1 MSERLAVEG
10 FSATGLSAA
19 GSAARL
25 SLLEPALWQVLR
37 TAQTLQA
44 AAEAWLTLQAPMLG
58 APRACVLLPGTSVGL
73 APLAV
78 FPAQSECEAGLR
90 ETAEAALRE
99 NRPVV
104 QAMAETG
111 PLPGA
116 PPQVSGAWIALPLAL
131 DDACFA
137 VAGFA
142 LDSLD
147 KDELRAAIRQV
158 QWGSA
163 WLVAKQA
170 ELIGRGERRTLARSR
185 SVLDLLAGVLEQ
197 SRFSAAC
204 TAAVTDLAIAFSCQ
218 RAAIGFVRRGSARI
232 TAISHSAQFGREM
245 NLVRRLGACMNEAID
260 QRSLILFPPPENEA
274 TVTTAH
280 ADLARLQYGGRVLTV
295 PMLVDDRFVGAITLE
310 RPADQPFSLETVEQV
325 SACAAAIGPVLE
337 DKRQNDRWLVLKAT
351 DALMNGA
358 RLVFGPNK
366 TGLKVGLGA
375 VLATVLALSV
385 IKTDYRVTADARVE
399 GLVRRSVVA
408 SYDGYLKTAGHRAGD
423 TVRKGDLLAALEDR
437 DLALERLRWVTE
449 RQQRTYEYDKAL
461 ATRQPATINVVK
473 SQIDQADAQIR
484 LLDEQIARSKFTAP
498 FDGLIVSGDLSQS
511 IGGAVSRGQVLFE
524 IAPLDSYR
532 VVLSVDERLIADLR
546 EGQTGHVLATS
557 LPDQPQMLTIQTI
570 TPVAE
575 AKNGR
580 NLFRVEGRI
589 EDGATR
595 LRPGMEGIAKVD
607 VDRRLLAWIWA
618 RPIVDWLRLAV
629 WHWWP

>member
-1 MSERLAVEG
+1 MTERLAAEG
-10 FSATGLSAA
+10 ASAS
-19 GSAARL
+19 SPAARL
-25 SLLEPALWQVLR
+25 SLLEPALWQVLQ
-37 TAQTLQA
+37 TSQTLQA
-44 AAEAWLTLQAPMLG
+44 AAEAWLALQAPMLG

-78 FPAQSECEAGLR
+78 FPAQSECEMGLR

-104 QAMAETG
+104 QAMADQDV
-111 PLPGA
+111 LPGA
-116 PPQVSGAWIALPLAL
+116 SPPGMGAWIALPLTL
-131 DDACFA
+131 DGTPFA
-137 VAGFA
+137 VTAFA
-142 LDSLD
+142 LDSRD
-147 KDELRAAIRQV
+147 RDDLRSAIRQV

-197 SRFSAAC
+197 TRFSAAC
-204 TAAVTDLAIAFSCQ
+204 TAAVTDLAITFSCQ
-218 RAAIGFVRRGSARI
+218 RAAIGFMRRGHARI
-232 TAISHSAQFGREM
+232 AAISHSAQFGREM
-245 NLVRRLGACMNEAID
+245 NLVRRLGACMNEAVD
-260 QRSLILFPPPENEA
+260 QRSLILFPAPEDEA

-310 RPADQPFSLETVEQV
+310 RAGNEPFSLETVEQV
-325 SACAAAIGPVLE
+325 TAAAAAIGPVLE
-337 DKRQNDRWLVLKAT
+337 EKRQNDRWLVLKAA
-351 DALMNGA
+351 DAVMGGA
-358 RLVFGPNK
+358 RLLFGPNR
-366 TGLKVGLGA
+366 TGLKLGLVA
-375 VLATVLALSV
+375 VIALILALSV
-385 IKTDYRVTADARVE
+385 IRADYRVTADARVE

-408 SYDGYLKTAGHRAGD
+408 SYDGFLKTAERRAGD

-484 LLDEQIARSKFTAP
+484 LLDEQIARSKFVAP
-498 FDGLIVSGDLSQS
+498 FDGLIISGDLSQS
-511 IGGAVSRGQVLFE
+511 IGGAVTRGQVLFE

-532 VVLSVDERLIADLR
+532 VVLSVDERVIADLR
-546 EGQTGHVLATS
+546 EGQTGHMLATS
-557 LPDQPQMLTIQTI
+557 LPDQPQALTVQTI

-589 EDGATR
+589 ADGATR

-618 RPIVDWLRLAV
+618 RPVIDWVRLAF

>member
-1 MSERLAVEG
+1 MSERLAAEIA
-10 FSATGLSAA
+10 STA
-19 GSAARL
+19 GPAARL
-25 SLLEPALWQVLR
+25 PLVEPALWQVLQ

-44 AAEAWLTLQAPMLG
+44 AAEAWLMLQAPMLG
-58 APRACVLLPGTSVGL
+58 APRASVLIPGTSVGL
-73 APLAV
+73 APIAV
-78 FPAQSECEAGLR
+78 YPIQTECEVGLR

-104 QAMAETG
+104 QAMEDG
-111 PLPGA
+111 G
-116 PPQVSGAWIALPLAL
+116 SGAWIALPVAL
-131 DDACFA
+131 DGERFA
-137 VAGFA
+137 VTAFA
-142 LDSLD
+142 IEGRD
-147 KDELRAAIRQV
+147 KDELRGAIRQI

-170 ELIGRGERRTLARSR
+170 ELIGRGNQKTLARSS
-185 SVLDLLAGVLEQ
+185 SVLGLLAGVLEQ

-204 TAAVTDLAIAFSCQ
+204 TAAVTDLAIAFGCQ
-218 RAAIGFVRRGSARI
+218 RAAIGFMRRGTARI
-232 TAISHSAQFGREM
+232 KAISHSAQFGREM

-260 QRSLILFPPPENEA
+260 QRSLILFPAPEGDVY
-274 TVTTAH
+274 VTTAH
-280 ADLARLQYGGRVLTV
+280 EDLARLQYGGRVLTV
-295 PMLVDDRFVGAITLE
+295 PMLVDDRFVGALTLE
-310 RPADQPFSLETVEQV
+310 RPADQPFSLDTIEQIN
-325 SACAAAIGPVLE
+325 ACAAAIGPVLE
-337 DKRQNDRWLVLKAT
+337 EKRQNDRWLAAKAAESVM
-351 DALMNGA
+351 DGM
-358 RLVFGPNK
+358 RLVVGPNR
-366 TGLKVGLGA
+366 TGLKLGIA
-375 VLATVLALSV
+375 GVLAAILALSA
-385 IKTDYRVTADARVE
+385 IKIDYRVTADARIE

-408 SYDGYLKTAGHRAGD
+408 SYDGYLKTAEHRAGD

-484 LLDEQIARSKFTAP
+484 LLDEQLSRSKFHAP
-498 FDGLIVSGDLSQS
+498 FDGLIVSGDLSQA

-532 VVLSVDERLIADLR
+532 VVLSVDERLIADLS

-557 LPDQPQMLTIQTI
+557 LPDQPQALTVQTI

-589 EDGATR
+589 TDGATR

-607 VDRRLLAWIWA
+607 VDRRLLVWVWA
-618 RPIVDWLRLAV
+618 RPIVDWLRLSL

>member
-1 MSERLAVEG
+1 MSEPLAVEIPSG
-10 FSATGLSAA
+10 A

-25 SLLEPALWQVLR
+25 SLLEPALWQALQYS
-37 TAQTLQA
+37 QTLQA
-44 AAEAWLTLQAPMLG
+44 AVEAWLALQAPMLPATSG
-58 APRACVLLPGTSVGL
+58 CVLVPGTSVGL

-78 FPAQSECEAGLR
+78 FPAQTEAEIGLR

-104 QAMAETG
+104 QAMEQG
-111 PLPGA
+111 GF
-116 PPQVSGAWIALPLAL
+116 GAWIAMPLVIDGAP
-131 DDACFA
+131 FA
-137 VAGFA
+137 VASFA
-142 LDSLD
+142 IASQD
-147 KDELRAAIRQV
+147 KDELRAAIRQI

-163 WLVAKQA
+163 WIVAKQA
-170 ELIGRGERRTLARSR
+170 ELVGRVERKILARSR

-197 SRFSAAC
+197 SRFAAAC
-204 TAAVTDLAIAFSCQ
+204 TAAVTDLALVFACQ
-218 RAAIGFVRRGSARI
+218 RTAIGFMRGGSARI
-232 TAISHSAQFGREM
+232 AAISHSAQFSREM
-245 NLVRRLGACMNEAID
+245 NLVRRLGACMNESVD
-260 QRSLILFPPPENEA
+260 QRSLVLFPAPEGEVY
-274 TVTTAH
+274 VTTAH
-280 ADLARLQYGGRVLTV
+280 ADLARLQHSARVLTV
-295 PMLVDDRFVGAITLE
+295 PMLVDDQFIGAITLE
-310 RPADQPFSLETVEQV
+310 RPADQPFLPETIEQIV
-325 SACAAAIGPVLE
+325 AAAAAIGPVLN
-337 DKRQNDRWLVLKAT
+337 DKRLNDRWLPAKAWE
-351 DALMNGA
+351 AIYNAA
-358 RLVFGPNK
+358 RLVVGPDR
-366 TGLKVGLGA
+366 TGLKLGIA
-375 VLATVLALSV
+375 GSLLALLAFSV
-385 IKTDYRVTADARVE
+385 IPADYRVTADARVE

-408 SYDGYLKTAGHRAGD
+408 SYDGYLKMAEHRAGD
-423 TVRKGDLLAALEDR
+423 TVHKGDLLAALEDR

-484 LLDEQIARSKFTAP
+484 LLDEQLSRSKFYAP

-532 VVLSVDERLIADLR
+532 VVLNVDERFIADLK
-546 EGQTGHVLATS
+546 EGQTGHMVASS
-557 LPDQPQMLTIQTI
+557 LPDQPQALTIQTI

-589 EDGATR
+589 VADGTR

-607 VDRRLLAWIWA
+607 VDRRLLAGIWSRPIIDWA
-618 RPIVDWLRLAV
+618 RLAF

>member
-1 MSERLAVEG
+1 MSERLAAEIA
-10 FSATGLSAA
+10 STA
-19 GSAARL
+19 GPAARL
-25 SLLEPALWQVLR
+25 PLVEPALWQVLQ

-44 AAEAWLTLQAPMLG
+44 AAEAWLMLQAPMLG
-58 APRACVLLPGTSVGL
+58 APRACVLIPGTSVGL
-73 APLAV
+73 APIAV
-78 FPAQSECEAGLR
+78 FPIQTECEVGLR

-104 QAMAETG
+104 QAMEESGT
-111 PLPGA
+111 
-116 PPQVSGAWIALPLAL
+116 GAWIALPVVL
-131 DDACFA
+131 DGERFA
-137 VAGFA
+137 VTAFA
-142 LDSLD
+142 IEGRD
-147 KDELRAAIRQV
+147 KDDLRSAIRQI

-170 ELIGRGERRTLARSR
+170 ELIGRGNQKTLARSS
-185 SVLDLLAGVLEQ
+185 SVLGLLAGVLEQ

-204 TAAVTDLAIAFSCQ
+204 TAAVTDLAIAFGCQ
-218 RAAIGFVRRGSARI
+218 RAAIGFMRRGTARI
-232 TAISHSAQFGREM
+232 KAISHSAQFGREM
-245 NLVRRLGACMNEAID
+245 NLVRRLGACMNEAVD
-260 QRSLILFPPPENEA
+260 QRSLILFPA
-274 TVTTAH
+274 TDGDVYVTTAH
-280 ADLARLQYGGRVLTV
+280 EDLARLQYGGRVLTV
-295 PMLVDDRFVGAITLE
+295 PMLVDDRFVGALTLE
-310 RPADQPFSLETVEQV
+310 RPADQPFTLDTIEQI

-337 DKRQNDRWLVLKAT
+337 EKRQNDRWLAAKA
-351 DALMNGA
+351 AESVMNGM
-358 RLVFGPNK
+358 RLVVGPNR
-366 TGLKVGLGA
+366 TGLKLGIA
-375 VLATVLALSV
+375 GVVAAILALSA
-385 IKTDYRVTADARVE
+385 IKIDYRVTADARIE

-408 SYDGYLKTAGHRAGD
+408 SYDGYLKTAEHRAGD

-484 LLDEQIARSKFTAP
+484 LLDEQLSRSKFHAP
-498 FDGLIVSGDLSQS
+498 FDGLIVSGDLSQA
-511 IGGAVSRGQVLFE
+511 IGGSISRGQVLFE

-532 VVLSVDERLIADLR
+532 VVLSVDERLIADLS

-557 LPDQPQMLTIQTI
+557 LPDQPQALTIQTI

-575 AKNGR
+575 ARNGR

-589 EDGATR
+589 TDGATR

-607 VDRRLLAWIWA
+607 VDRRLLVWVWA
-618 RPIVDWLRLAV
+618 RPIVDWLRLTL